1 MSETDDRATQL
12 LAAVDRAAAVG
23 QLAGRLRDGRGLPM
37 SEAHLSA
44 HLVVAHGWGE
54 DATVALAATDRI
66 ARHEAFAHDGTHH
79 H

>member
-12 LAAVDRAAAVG
+12 LAAIDRAAAVG
-23 QLAGRLRDGRGLPM
+23 QLAGRLCDRRGLPE
-37 SEAHLSA
+37 SQAQLSA
-44 HLVVAHGWGE
+44 HLIIAHGWGE

-66 ARHEAFAHDGTHH
+66 ARHEALAHDGTHH